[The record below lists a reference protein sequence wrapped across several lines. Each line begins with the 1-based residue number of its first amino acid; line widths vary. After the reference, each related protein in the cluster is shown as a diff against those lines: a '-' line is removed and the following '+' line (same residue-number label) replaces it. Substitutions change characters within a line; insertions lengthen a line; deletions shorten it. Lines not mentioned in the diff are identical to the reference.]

1 MREVEREQERGQMSA
16 LRLVNRMAAMR
27 AVFGEALV
35 THPNDAI
42 PVADVIMRSLNVNRD
57 PRGTLTELLRA
68 DWDGIY
74 SEEMPFAQ
82 TYVSVTVPGVAR
94 DEDRWHV
101 HERQTDRFVVL
112 SGAIVVAIADARPT
126 SATRGNLLLALMAA
140 AEDAPAPY
148 MLTVPPG
155 TLHGLIALGDRP
167 AVLQNFPTRLWDA
180 SDEGRIGFTDA
191 AVTLPDGSQFT
202 WDLLRAASGTDRL
215 G

>member
-68 DWDGIY
+68 DWDRVYG
-74 SEEMPFAQ
+74 EEMPFAQ
-82 TYVSVTVPGVAR
+82 TYVSVTVPGFAR

-180 SDEGRIGFTDA
+180 SDEGRIGFADA
-191 AVTLPDGSQFT
+191 AVTLPDGSPFT
-202 WDLLRAASGTDRL
+202 WDLLRAASGTDQI